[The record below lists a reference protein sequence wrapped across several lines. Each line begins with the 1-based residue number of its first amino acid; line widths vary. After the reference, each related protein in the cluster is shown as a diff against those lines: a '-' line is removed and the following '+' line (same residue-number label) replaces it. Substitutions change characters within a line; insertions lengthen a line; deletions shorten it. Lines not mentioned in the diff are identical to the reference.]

1 MRSVALSPF
10 IEKQLSPGSQS
21 SGRLSISPNPAFAR
35 YLETVQRINQPVISE
50 PSHNGKPF
58 SGLLSPQVNLSQQTA
73 ARNGRALL
81 PPPRFTYDTRLLS
94 PSSTMLTNIQV
105 PRRNAYSQ
113 PTQPDALVTNQKATV
128 HAYGTTITAT
138 AHQLGVDPALS
149 LAVARA
155 ESGVSSATVK
165 EVHLNPRAV
174 SASGSVGLFQLQEA
188 TGKEQL
194 RTVAPGQAYNPF
206 NPSQNIRLGVSYLKE
221 MAETFSEDTALR
233 NRLSTTAGANTREVQ
248 RLAIAA
254 YNAGPGRVARAQ
266 ALARAHGQDP
276 AHYRNIEPYLPH
288 ETRHYVKKVEQFA
301 SEFREDSVPSTTAPT
316 MFSDLAGSRG
326 AV

>member
-1 MRSVALSPF
+1 MRSVVLSPI
-10 IEKQLSPGSQS
+10 IEKQLSPGSQG
-21 SGRLSISPNPAFAR
+21 SGRSISPNPAFAR
-35 YLETVQRINQPVISE
+35 YLETVQRINQPVLSE
-50 PSHNGKPF
+50 PSHNGEPF
-58 SGLLSPQVNLSQQTA
+58 SGVLSPQVNLNQQTTA
-73 ARNGRALL
+73 KNVRALL
-81 PPPRFTYDTRLLS
+81 PPPRFTHDTRFIS
-94 PSSTMLTNIQV
+94 PSSRMLTNLQA
-105 PRRNAYSQ
+105 PRRIAYSQ
-113 PTQPDALVTNQKATV
+113 PIQPGAPVINQKATV
-128 HAYGTTITAT
+128 HTYGATITAT

-149 LAVARA
+149 LAIARA
-155 ESGVSSATVK
+155 ESGVSSVDAK
-165 EVHLNPRAV
+165 EVQLNPRAV
-174 SASGSVGLFQLQEA
+174 SSAGSAGLFQLQEA

-206 NPSQNIRLGVSYLKE
+206 NPNQNIRLGVSYLKE

-233 NRLSTTAGANTREVQ
+233 NRLSTTAGANEREVQ

-266 ALARAHGQDP
+266 VLARAHGQDP

-301 SEFREDSVPSTTAPT
+301 SEFREDAIPSTTAPT
-316 MFSDLAGSRG
+316 LFSDLAGGRN